1 MIIDFATK
9 KIEDAVN
16 SASDDDMSGLE
27 RIIRRKKAPCTP
39 DEIIETLNALD
50 AADTLFDLPKIP
62 FHPEPLKGSLK
73 GSFSAWINKKA
84 RIIFRPDHA
93 DDPAFRIDNP
103 KTIKRIVVDELC
115 IDYHGH

>member
-1 MIIDFATK
+1 MIVDFATR
-9 KIEDAVN
+9 KIENAVN
-16 SASDDDMSGLE
+16 NANADDVSELE
-27 RIIRRKKAPCTP
+27 RIIRRKKAPCTA
-39 DEIIETLNALD
+39 DEILETLDALT
-50 AADTLFDLPKIP
+50 AADTLYDLPKIP
-62 FHPEPLKGSLK
+62 FHPHPLTGRQK
-73 GSFSAWINKKA
+73 GSFSVWINKKT

>member
-1 MIIDFATK
+1 MT
-9 KIEDAVN
+9 E
-16 SASDDDMSGLE
+16 LE
-27 RIIRRKKAPCTP
+27 RIIRRKKAPCTA
-39 DEIIETLNALD
+39 DEVLETLDGLA
-50 AADTLFDLPKIP
+50 AADTLFDLPDVP
-62 FHPEPLKGSLK
+62 FHPHPLSGKLK
-73 GSFSAWINKKA
+73 GSFSVWINKKA

>member
-1 MIIDFATK
+1 MIVAFATK

-27 RIIRRKKAPCTP
+27 RIIRRKKAPCTA
-39 DEIIETLNALD
+39 DEILETLNVLE
-50 AADTLFDLPKIP
+50 AADTLHEVPPIP
-62 FHPEPLKGSLK
+62 FHPHPLEGKLK
-73 GSFSAWINKKA
+73 GSFSVWINKKT
-84 RIIFRPDHA
+84 RIIFHPDHA
-93 DDPAFRIDNP
+93 DDPAFRIDNY